1 MFGKKL
7 GLGLLGNE
15 DVGVSR
21 VTKVPVPVPSGYVD
35 FERVERSREMTSL
48 VHP

>member
-15 DVGVSR
+15 DVG